1 MKMVP
6 FVVIIMISGIFMGF
20 SQSFGADS
28 EIKKDET
35 RVHELL
41 SKIEQAQG
49 FPNAMNRA
57 IQLFERET
65 RPGKVT
71 PELKREIINRL
82 VGVYKTMGAP
92 SQLCADKFPDIDQYI
107 QCLGKEDDLD
117 ELIKSANRRG
127 IIGIVSNYGGSN
139 EAREFFLDVLEN
151 ANPLYR
157 KEALHQIYFGGINGD
172 EVYDKIQSLVSRGLV
187 NKKDVLSALKGANP
201 KRAIKEIQDLIATTK
216 DPEQF
221 VRKGNL
227 LSEYGDP
234 DLMDVVVDRYEHF
247 KNIPQGERPH
257 RYDPTYAFKRDVLEK
272 YIEKK
277 NGVRLKKA
285 LGIFADRGTFD
296 DMSLGIIETKIKNGD
311 AYSREAAA
319 DFLVSQIEKGFVSR
333 EKGVPVLKTALSR
346 ESDHSLKTKLE
357 KAVSGSRMG
366 GGMEK

>member
-1 MKMVP
+1 MKKIILAS
-6 FVVIIMISGIFMGF
+6 FVGLCVIGQGL
-20 SQSFGADS
+20 SQSGGADS
-28 EIKKDET
+28 EAKKNET
-35 RVHELL
+35 KVHKLL

-57 IQLFERET
+57 IQVFERET
-65 RPGKVT
+65 RPMKVA
-71 PELKREIINRL
+71 PELKREIVNRFS
-82 VGVYKTMGAP
+82 GVYKSMGAP
-92 SQLCADKFPDIDQYI
+92 SQLCAEKFPDTDQYVR
-107 QCLGKEDDLD
+107 CLGKEDDLE

-127 IIGIVSNYGGSN
+127 IIGIVSYYGGSN

-172 EVYDKIQSLVSRGLV
+172 EVYDKIQSLVARGLV
-187 NKKDVLSALKGANP
+187 SKKDVLSALKGANP
-201 KRAIKEIQDLIATTK
+201 KRAVKEIQDLIATTK

-234 DLMDVVVDRYEHF
+234 DLMDVVVDRYEYF
-247 KNIPQGERPH
+247 KNIPSAERSH

-296 DMSLGIIETKIKNGD
+296 DMSLGIIETKLKNGD
-311 AYSREAAA
+311 AYSREAAV
-319 DFLVSQIEKGFVSR
+319 DFLVRQIEKGFVSR
-333 EKGVPVLKTALSR
+333 EKGLSVLKTALSR

-357 KAVSGSRMG
+357 KAVSGQKMG